1 VTRDGENIT
10 VPAEEV
16 TIGDLVQLKS
26 GDRIPADVRIIFAQN
41 FKVIKDLFQTFF
53 AVLLTL
59 TVSNYTIKDLFN
71 ILFRW
76 IIRH

>member
-26 GDRIPADVRIIFAQN
+26 GDRIPADVRIVFAQN
-41 FKVIKDLFQTFF
+41 FKVIKDL
-53 AVLLTL
+53 L
-59 TVSNYTIKDLFN
+59 
-71 ILFRW
+71 
-76 IIRH
+76 